1 MSEESSIRVGCIG
14 SVAWVRID
22 GAATHNNAGSI
33 RQFLQECLRRGWT
46 KFVIDQNHCRGID
59 STFIGMLYRHAVRL
73 DDEFG
78 GKGLLE
84 VINAGERNERSIRKL
99 GLDRLIQMDPEGLR
113 WRREQDLVRENLAMQ
128 DSCIPLSKL
137 EHTQMV
143 LDAHEALVQANEEN
157 ESRFCDVIDFL
168 KQDLEAQTADN

>member
-1 MSEESSIRVGCIG
+1 MSEESSIRVGCVG

-22 GAATHNNAGSI
+22 GAANHQNAGCI
-33 RQFLQECLRRGWT
+33 RQFLQECFRKGWT
-46 KFVIDQNHCRGID
+46 KFVVDLNHCRGID
-59 STFIGMLYRHAVRL
+59 STFIGMLYRHAARL
-73 DDEFG
+73 EDE
-78 GKGLLE
+78 GKEGSLE

-99 GLDRLIQMDPEGLR
+99 GLDRLIRIDPEGLR

-128 DSCIPLSKL
+128 ESCVPLSKL

-157 ESRFCDVIDFL
+157 EGRFCDVIDFL
-168 KQDLEAQTADN
+168 KQDIEAQTVDN